1 MTLSTGARVKD
12 RSRRFP
18 FTHGQYKGDSM
29 EQIDSEY
36 TRIPRELFVEVLA
49 QRDAYKDLAKRYEN
63 LYLETDKMLQ
73 ELLAMVK
80 GSK

>member
-1 MTLSTGARVKD
+1 
-12 RSRRFP
+12 
-18 FTHGQYKGDSM
+18 M

>member
-1 MTLSTGARVKD
+1 
-12 RSRRFP
+12 
-18 FTHGQYKGDSM
+18 M
-29 EQIDSEY
+29 EQINSDY

-49 QRDAYKDLAKRYEN
+49 QRDEYKDLAKRYEN

>member
-1 MTLSTGARVKD
+1 LTLSADARVKH

-18 FTHGQYKGDSM
+18 FTHRQYKGDSM
-29 EQIDSEY
+29 EKINSDY

-49 QRDAYKDLAKRYEN
+49 QRDQYKDLAKRYEN
-63 LYLETDKMLQ
+63 LYLDTDKMLQ
-73 ELLAMVK
+73 ELLSMVK